1 MASDYLVA
9 SSSFRAEVCRA
20 WRHALPRRSQ
30 RTRMNWDRFNRTV
43 LQYIPRC
50 RKLHPYPEER
60 FFASHLR
67 QEPYAVVPLV
77 RICARGRPQGPS
89 LARPLGVY
97 RVMAKLNRLA
107 LWIRSMCVFLHPGI
121 GENQG
126 LELPMIQWIGGSTSD
141 LSPASDQPRPIF
153 SNQWF
158 VVVNTCSV
166 FIVDHTVDVCYVTPY
181 FLPHNIDRSYG
192 SFSGKVVVR

>member
-1 MASDYLVA
+1 
-9 SSSFRAEVCRA
+9 
-20 WRHALPRRSQ
+20 
-30 RTRMNWDRFNRTV
+30 MNWDRFNRTV

-89 LARPLGVY
+89 LSRPLGVY

-121 GENQG
+121 GENRVGSGNSDRG
-126 LELPMIQWIGGSTSD
+126 LSGGSVCRQPKMAETRRADEQTSAAEPHSD
-141 LSPASDQPRPIF
+141 LQGEGGIG
-153 SNQWF
+153 SNQGREDP
-158 VVVNTCSV
+158 VGVGRAV
-166 FIVDHTVDVCYVTPY
+166 
-181 FLPHNIDRSYG
+181 
-192 SFSGKVVVR
+192 